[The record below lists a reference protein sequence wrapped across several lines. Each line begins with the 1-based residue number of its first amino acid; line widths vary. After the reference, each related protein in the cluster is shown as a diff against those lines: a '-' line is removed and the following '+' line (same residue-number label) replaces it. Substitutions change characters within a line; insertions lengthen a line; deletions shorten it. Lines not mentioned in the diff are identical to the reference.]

1 MEKFFFYLY
10 IMILSEFLKKYSTIS
25 VKFIDDFF
33 NMYEYKTSN
42 YDFVI
47 DLNKVVKWLKTRK
60 DSIKKT
66 LVQTYVIDVDY
77 MITKI
82 GTKGR
87 PSEQIMITPECFKRL
102 CMLSKTEKA
111 ESVRTYF
118 INIEK
123 LIDKY
128 KNTII
133 EDLSKKVGVLE
144 NNQKPIINPK
154 KGVIYVLQSNKTID
168 DTFKL
173 GRSKKFIQRLLSHN
187 SIEEDNLKIKLLYE
201 TDNIKQVENCVKNA
215 LKTKQYRKKKEI
227 FQVDIDIIKQTIE
240 QCEEIICRVNNNK
253 SKSKNK
259 VKIIL
264 NKNEGNLFMLFIE
277 KELK

>member
-1 MEKFFFYLY
+1 
-10 IMILSEFLKKYSTIS
+10 MILSEFLKKYSTIS